1 MAVSNT
7 TSVTGSGNSVRAT
20 ASGTAKKTAAPRK
33 TATAKPSTPVGSA
46 NTGAAPL
53 HRRGRGQFSKW
64 ADAVQS
70 QDISDVDGLY
80 EFCEDTRAFCQEAGA
95 MLEVLAKQFDHN
107 LKLTTK
113 KKDGKWSWL
122 GLSFGG
128 RFRKTVREMYKL
140 ADSFEA
146 AAKHAY
152 ACWVEYEKDSL
163 EMQEEIRAA
172 EIAARHGNKG
182 SGGFD
187 HGF

>member
-1 MAVSNT
+1 MT
-7 TSVTGSGNSVRAT
+7 TPVKRAPARKT
-20 ASGTAKKTAAPRK
+20 AAAKTAAPSS
-33 TATAKPSTPVGSA
+33 PPVASG
-46 NTGAAPL
+46 NTQM
-53 HRRGRGQFSKW
+53 HRRGKGRFSDW
-64 ADAVQS
+64 ADQVQ
-70 QDISDVDGLY
+70 QINITTVDELY
-80 EFCEDTRAFCQEAGA
+80 EFCEDTRAFFQEASA
-95 MLEVLAKQFDHN
+95 LVEVMAKQLDHD

-113 KKDGKWSWL
+113 KKDSKWEWL

-128 RFRKTVREMYKL
+128 RFRKCVREFHKISD
-140 ADSFEA
+140 ACEA

-152 ACWVEYEKDSL
+152 AAWSAYEKDSL